1 MADLTGIGA
10 LKFAKMVSLPW
21 VKQGGDGH
29 ENVRVQCDVAWPPS
43 GSFDKQT
50 GKNARRESVGSG
62 PVGEDGLVQGGI
74 N

>member
-1 MADLTGIGA
+1 MGDLAGIGA
-10 LKFAKMVSLPW
+10 LKFAKMVGLAW
-21 VKQGGDGH
+21 VKQRGDGH
-29 ENVRVQCDVAWPPS
+29 ENVRAQCDVAWPPS